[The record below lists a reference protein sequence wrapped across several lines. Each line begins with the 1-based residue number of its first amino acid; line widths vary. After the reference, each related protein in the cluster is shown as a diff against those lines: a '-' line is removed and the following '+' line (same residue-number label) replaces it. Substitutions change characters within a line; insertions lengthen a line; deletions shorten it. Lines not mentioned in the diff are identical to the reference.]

1 MKKMLLL
8 LTVFSLSFS
17 GTVYMMYDASSE
29 WELGSCTGAGCDDD
43 FDSGAL
49 KVGYNHPVWTDGG
62 NMSLSV
68 GANLTLSPS
77 VYELP
82 GTAAEVE
89 FSSYSVYLLPM
100 YKFSDTMGVWMTFGY
115 SAGDYDTDPSST
127 TISYD
132 INGGMSWGLGVHYK
146 VSDSWGL
153 GLGYGSAGYEL
164 EQTDSGSTTKSDF
177 DVNSMSLFGTYS
189 F

>member
-17 GTVYMMYDASSE
+17 GTVYMMYDASSD
-29 WELGSCTGAGCDDD
+29 WERGSCTGSGCDDD

-49 KVGYNHPVWTDGG
+49 KVGYNHPVWSCGE

-77 VYELP
+77 VYEYSS
-82 GTAAEVE
+82 TVDVE

-100 YKFSDTMGVWMTFGY
+100 YKFSDTMGAWMTLGY
-115 SAGDYDTDPSST
+115 SAGDYDTDPSSAT
-127 TISYD
+127 SYD
-132 INGGMSWGLGVHYK
+132 VNGGMSWGLGVHYK

-153 GLGYGSAGYEL
+153 GLGYGSAGYEV
-164 EQTDSGSTTKSDF
+164 EEKSPGSATDKYDF
-177 DVNSMSLFGTYS
+177 DVNSLSLFGTYS

>member
-17 GTVYMMYDASSE
+17 GTVYMMYDASSD
-29 WELGSCTGAGCDDD
+29 WENTSDDED

-49 KVGYNHPVWTDGG
+49 KVGYNHPVWSCGE

-77 VYELP
+77 VWEESA
-82 GTAAEVE
+82 TSDVE

-100 YKFSDTMGVWMTFGY
+100 YKLSDTMGAWMTLGY
-115 SAGDYDTDPSST
+115 SAGDYDTDPSNAALK
-127 TISYD
+127 YD
-132 INGGMSWGLGVHYK
+132 LNGGMSWGLGLHYK
-146 VSDSWGL
+146 ASDSWGL

-164 EQTDSGSTTKSDF
+164 ETTQGGTTTKDDF
-177 DVNSMSLFGTYS
+177 DVTSMSLFGTYS

>member
-17 GTVYMMYDASSE
+17 GTVYMMYDASSD
-29 WELGSCTGAGCDDD
+29 WETTALDDD

-49 KVGYNHPVWTDGG
+49 KVGYNHPVWSCGE

-77 VYELP
+77 VYEI
-82 GTAAEVE
+82 GTDDLE
-89 FSSYSVYLLPM
+89 FSTYSLYLLPM
-100 YKFSDTMGVWMTFGY
+100 YKLSDKMGLWMTLGY
-115 SAGDYDTDPSST
+115 SAGDYDLENSSL
-127 TISYD
+127 SFD
-132 INGGMSWGLGVHYK
+132 INGGMSWGLGAHYK

-164 EQTDSGSTTKSDF
+164 ETTDSGTTSKSDF